1 MSWVKR
7 NRKQNNYNN
16 DDIRCGAL
24 SQLDINV
31 KVNVNYVL
39 SAMKENNYYAKEKDC
54 GDEVLAWNILYVETL
69 NCEQSEEFWSDFN
82 YNLMND
88 DWDTQINFSNCE
100 MVVGKGTEG
109 EEVQL
114 FMNVMLDMFEDEN
127 DMGGDWGFDSQEEK
141 DEFIKKVKSAT
152 E

>member
-54 GDEVLAWNILYVETL
+54 GDEVLAWSKTNLALLHHFVVRLSAAVRHISSNELPKTPIRTVASTHTRMEVRTCHPFGSGPSRPSSGSSKNIT
-69 NCEQSEEFWSDFN
+69 
-82 YNLMND
+82 
-88 DWDTQINFSNCE
+88 T
-100 MVVGKGTEG
+100 
-109 EEVQL
+109 
-114 FMNVMLDMFEDEN
+114 
-127 DMGGDWGFDSQEEK
+127 
-141 DEFIKKVKSAT
+141 AT
-152 E
+152 RR